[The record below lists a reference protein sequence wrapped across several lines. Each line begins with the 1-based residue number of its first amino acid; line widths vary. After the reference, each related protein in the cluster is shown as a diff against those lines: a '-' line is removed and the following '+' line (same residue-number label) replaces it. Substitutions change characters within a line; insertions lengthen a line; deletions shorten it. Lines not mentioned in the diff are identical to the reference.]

1 MRMLLSLILLGVL
14 TTYNSLSA
22 ECHEPVVIKP
32 FDLSYDDFE
41 QHPSALERILRT
53 GGDVL
58 VMFVIDEQGV
68 VVDPKIID
76 SFDVFLNE
84 VIIDKVKQI
93 QFQPALQNGRPIRV
107 KYSLPILFK

>member
-22 ECHEPVVIKP
+22 ESHEPVVIKP
-32 FDLSYDDFE
+32 FDLSYDDFD
-41 QHPSALERILRT
+41 HYPSVLKRILST

-58 VMFVIDEQGV
+58 VMFIIDEQGIV
-68 VVDPKIID
+68 IEPEIID

-93 QFQPALQNGRPIRV
+93 QFQPAVQNGRPIKV

>member
-1 MRMLLSLILLGVL
+1 MRILLSLMFLGMLTINNPLL
-14 TTYNSLSA
+14 A
-22 ECHEPVVIKP
+22 ECNEPVVIKP

-41 QHPSALERILRT
+41 KYPSALERILRT

-58 VMFVIDEQGV
+58 VMFVINEHGV
-68 VVDPKIID
+68 VVEPEIIN

>member
-1 MRMLLSLILLGVL
+1 ML
-14 TTYNSLSA
+14 TTHNSLSA
-22 ECHEPVVIKP
+22 ESHEPVVIKP

-41 QHPSALERILRT
+41 QYPSALERILST

-58 VMFVIDEQGV
+58 VMFVIDEQGIV
-68 VVDPKIID
+68 IEPKIID

-93 QFQPALQNGRPIRV
+93 QFRPAVQNGRPIKVR
-107 KYSLPILFK
+107 YSLPILFK

>member
-14 TTYNSLSA
+14 TTNNSLSA

-41 QHPSALERILRT
+41 QHPSALEHILRT

-76 SFDVFLNE
+76 SFDVFLNQ

-93 QFQPALQNGRPIRV
+93 QFKPAVQNGRPIKV